1 MLNNQSK
8 SRILIYI
15 PSLRGGGAERVAVD
29 LARRWVYDGHE
40 IILVTQSDASTDAY
54 PLDSRVQRVCLNTFE
69 KAGFWG
75 HITQISRLRREIK
88 RYRPDIVV
96 SFLTSA
102 SVFSIIAGIGLHC
115 QVIATEHAYPPFQK
129 LSGVWRRLRKLL
141 YPKAAQV
148 VTLTQATADYLQKEI
163 PKAKFTVIPNAV
175 HWPIDEH
182 EPVIQMPKMKGRKWL
197 LAVGRLQP
205 VKGFDLLIE
214 SFSKFA
220 DAYPDW
226 DLLILG
232 EGPERDNLACQI
244 EQVGLQQRVLL
255 VGRVGN
261 MQWWYGKGDM
271 FILSSRSEGLSNSL
285 QEAMS
290 CGLPCVAFDCD
301 VGPRELI
308 RHGIDGCLVQPAGSV
323 EALTEGIVSLI
334 NDPERI
340 NNYSKRAVDMR
351 DRYSMRRISGMWNEL
366 FQETLQNKHE

>member
-1 MLNNQSK
+1 MLKNQSN
-8 SRILIYI
+8 SRILLYI

-29 LARRWVYDGHE
+29 LARRWIYDGHE
-40 IILVTQSDASTDAY
+40 IILVTQSDVSTDAY
-54 PLDSRVQRVCLNTFE
+54 QLDARVQRVSLNTFG
-69 KAGFWG
+69 KSGFWG
-75 HITQISRLRREIK
+75 HLTQISCLRREIK
-88 RYRPDIVV
+88 RYRPDVVV

-102 SVFSIIAGIGLHC
+102 SVFSIVAGIGLHC
-115 QVIATEHAYPPFQK
+115 KVIATEHAYPPFQK
-129 LSGVWRRLRKLL
+129 LSGTWKRLRRIF
-141 YPKAAQV
+141 YPKASQV

-175 HWPIDEH
+175 HWPLEEH
-182 EPVIQMPKMKGRKWL
+182 EPIIQMPKMIGKKWL

-220 DAYPDW
+220 NAYPDW

-232 EGPERDNLACQI
+232 DGPERDNLANQI
-244 EQVGLQQRVLL
+244 ERAGLQQRVFL

-271 FILSSRSEGLSNSL
+271 FALSSRSEGLSNSL

-308 RHGIDGCLVQPAGSV
+308 RHDIDGRLVQPAESV
-323 EALTEGIVSLI
+323 EALTAGIVSLI

-340 NNYSKRAVDMR
+340 SSFSKRAVDMR
-351 DRYSMRRISGMWNEL
+351 DRYSMRRVSGIWNEL
-366 FQETLQNKHE
+366 FQKVLQDKN

>member
-1 MLNNQSK
+1 MLNNQSN
-8 SRILIYI
+8 SRILLYI

-40 IILVTQSDASTDAY
+40 IILVTQSEDSTDAY
-54 PLDSRVQRVCLNTFE
+54 QLDARVQRVSLNTFE
-69 KAGFWG
+69 KTGVFG
-75 HITQISRLRREIK
+75 HLTQISSLRREIK

-102 SVFSIIAGIGLHC
+102 SIFSIVASIGLHC
-115 QVIATEHAYPPFQK
+115 KVIATEHAYPPFQK
-129 LSGVWRRLRKLL
+129 LSGFWKRLRRLF

-175 HWPIDEH
+175 HWPIEEH
-182 EPVIQMPKMKGRKWL
+182 EPIIQMPKMVGKKWL

-205 VKGFDLLIE
+205 VKGFDLLVE
-214 SFSKFA
+214 SFAKFA

-232 EGPERDNLACQI
+232 DGPERDNLANQI
-244 EQVGLQQRVLL
+244 ERAGLQQRVFL

-261 MQWWYGKGDM
+261 MQWWYGQGDM
-271 FILSSRSEGLSNSL
+271 FVLSSRSEGLSNSL

-308 RHGIDGCLVQPAGSV
+308 RHNIDGCLVQPAESV
-323 EALTEGIVSLI
+323 DALAEGIVSLI

-340 NNYSKRAVDMR
+340 SNFSKRAVDMR

-366 FQETLQNKHE
+366 FQKALQDKN

>member
-8 SRILIYI
+8 SRLLLYI

-29 LARRWVYDGHE
+29 LARRWAYDGHE

-54 PLDSRVQRVCLNTFE
+54 QIDSRIHRVCLNTFE
-69 KAGFWG
+69 KTGFGG
-75 HITQISRLRREIK
+75 HLTQVFRLRREIK
-88 RYRPDIVV
+88 RYRPDVV
-96 SFLTSA
+96 VGFLTSA
-102 SVFSIIAGIGLHC
+102 SIFAILAGMMLPC

-129 LSGVWRRLRKLL
+129 LSKSWQRLRRRF

-148 VTLTQATADYLQKEI
+148 VTLTQATANYLQKEI
-163 PKAKFTVIPNAV
+163 PKAKFTAIPNAV
-175 HWPIDEH
+175 HWPLEEH
-182 EPVIQMPKMKGRKWL
+182 EPKIQMPKLEGKKWL

-214 SFSKFA
+214 SFAKFA
-220 DAYPDW
+220 DAYPEW

-232 EGPERDNLACQI
+232 DGPERDNLANQI
-244 EQVGLQQRVLL
+244 ERAGLHQRVFL

-271 FILSSRSEGLSNSL
+271 FVLSSRSEGLSNSL

-308 RHGIDGCLVQPAGSV
+308 RQGIDGYLVKPSESV
-323 EALTEGIVSLI
+323 DALTQGIVRLI

-340 NNYSKRAVDMR
+340 NSYSKRAVDMR
-351 DRYSMRRISGMWNEL
+351 DRYSMRRISGIWNEL
-366 FQETLQNKHE
+366 FEEVLQDKR